1 MLLVTKT
8 EFARATGRDVRSLR
22 NLPEP
27 VHFLLSGVKHV
38 PLYPFPDVVANA
50 ALHVHAKNHPL
61 EKSKTV
67 I

>member
-8 EFARATGRDVRSLR
+8 EYARAAGRDVRSLR

-27 VHFLLSGVKHV
+27 VHFLLSGARHI

-50 ALHVHAKNHPL
+50 ALHISSKNHPL
-61 EKSKTV
+61 KKAEPKL
-67 I
+67 